1 MNIKQVKL
9 HNDGFKGV
17 YVEYTEPNLRD
28 GKEGKLLRKDK
39 LDHPIHLGLERPFK
53 DLRFHL
59 LEICNIIHDGMEKK
73 DIDYAIAQC
82 EVTGVKIDGSEFSI
96 IGSKDV
102 FEDKSFKL
110 ETPMVSEADGYEHY
124 PSVAILIGKIIEETK
139 LYFRGEVKVSEEE
152 LIQRWVDAGKDKDH
166 DTDAYNNMTTEEKI
180 EYHRDIL
187 ENKFGFVVLGNTD
200 FSVEIADEQT
210 EENSSQ
216 KISEDE
222 NTIVIEMNIAEPIK
236 LPK

>member
-1 MNIKQVKL
+1 MNIKVVKL
-9 HNDGFKGV
+9 TNSGFKGMS
-17 YVEYTEPNLRD
+17 VEYTEPNLRD
-28 GKEGKLLRKDK
+28 GKEGKKLTKDK

-59 LEICNIIHDGMEKK
+59 LEICNIIHDGMAKK
-73 DIDYAIAQC
+73 DVDYAIAQC
-82 EVTGVKIDGSEFSI
+82 EITGIKIDGSEFAI

-102 FEDKSFKL
+102 FEEKSFKL

-124 PSVAILIGKIIEETK
+124 ASVAILIGKIIEETK
-139 LYFRGEVKVSEEE
+139 LYFRGEVKVTEDE
-152 LIQRWVDAGKDKDH
+152 LIQRWVEAGKDKDH
-166 DTDAYNNMTTEEKI
+166 DVDAYANMTIEEKI

-200 FSVEIADEQT
+200 FSVEIAEEQET
-210 EENSSQ
+210 EHEIDQN
-216 KISEDE
+216 ED
-222 NTIVIEMNIAEPIK
+222 TVVIEMNIAEPVK